1 MAGDRVITLR
11 FKPES
16 VPDMELY
23 RELEAEK
30 NRLGLSMPVYVK
42 GILGRHFEGMGGG
55 WKDAGTDGCMEQIR
69 EIVHGEIAA
78 HSAAVTGTL
87 ERIAEGLPNGIGN
100 VIQERLPGSEEA
112 LPEYSG
118 DFPEGLNG
126 VLEKFL

>member
-1 MAGDRVITLR
+1 MADGRIITLR

-23 RELEAEK
+23 RELEDGK
-30 NRLGLSMPVYVK
+30 NRLGLSMPAYVK
-42 GILGRHFEGMGGG
+42 GILGRHFEGMGGS
-55 WKDAGTDGCMEQIR
+55 WKDTGTDACMEQIR

-87 ERIAEGLPNGIGN
+87 ERIAEGLPDGM
-100 VIQERLPGSEEA
+100 GSLVREKPQGGGEA
-112 LPEYSG
+112 LPEYSES
-118 DFPEGLNG
+118 FPEGLSG